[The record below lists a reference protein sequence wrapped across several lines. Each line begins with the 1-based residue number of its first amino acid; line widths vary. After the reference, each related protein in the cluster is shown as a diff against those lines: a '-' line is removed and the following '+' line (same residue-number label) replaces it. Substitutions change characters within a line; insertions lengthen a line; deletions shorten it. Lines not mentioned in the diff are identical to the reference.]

1 MTLMKPNLAMAQ
13 RCLTGA
19 MTLGCLV
26 AAASQQPGSNSS
38 LVTFDFLTGETSRRV
53 VIELDEQRA
62 PQTCANFRKQ
72 VESGYYQGMAVHRI
86 IPNYLVQMG
95 DPYTRE
101 QGKKHLWGTG
111 GPEHTVP
118 AELGGRHVRGSVAMA
133 RLPDAQN
140 PQKAS
145 SGSQFYVALDD
156 LKQLD
161 GAYTVFGKVV
171 RGIEHLDYVSQLT
184 ADTNDV
190 PVSRVEIQRTG
201 LGGELP
207 TTTSLAERAAKPVEA
222 AAEGLKGVGKAVT
235 SNLPLIGGKEEKEA
249 KEAKE
254 PAKPVPA
261 PVPAA
266 VPPAIPAP
274 LAPPTPAAAPVAAAP
289 MPAGTAELSP
299 EAEQPKHPI
308 LAKLA
313 PSRWLVLGKK
323 KEEEAESAA
332 ISEQATAVP
341 VEEVAKEKEGEKKRL
356 LPLLHKTKKSEET
369 QVSESAPASPAPAK
383 SEAKKEAPPP
393 AAHEAEKPEGEPKEG
408 DGKKGF
414 FGRMLD
420 KVRPGG

>member
-1 MTLMKPNLAMAQ
+1 MNTNLAIAQ
-13 RCLTGA
+13 RFLTGA
-19 MTLGCLV
+19 MTLGIM
-26 AAASQQPGSNSS
+26 AAAAAEQSAPKTS
-38 LVTFDFLTGETSRRV
+38 LVTLDFLTGETNRRV
-53 VIELDEQRA
+53 VIELDELRA
-62 PQTCANFRKQ
+62 PQTCANFRKL
-72 VESGYYQGMAVHRI
+72 VESGFYQGMAVHRI

-111 GPEHTVP
+111 GPDHTVP

-140 PQKAS
+140 PRKES

-161 GAYTVFGKVV
+161 GEYTVFGRVV

-190 PVSRVEIQRTG
+190 PVSRVEIHRAG
-201 LGGELP
+201 LGGDLP

-235 SNLPLIGGKEEKEA
+235 SSLPLLGNKEEKEA
-249 KEAKE
+249 KEGVK
-254 PAKPVPA
+254 PALAAAPAPAVSPPPVPTAVA

-266 VPPAIPAP
+266 P
-274 LAPPTPAAAPVAAAP
+274 PVAAPPSAP
-289 MPAGTAELSP
+289 NSALPAESD
-299 EAEQPKHPI
+299 QPKHPI

-323 KEEEAESAA
+323 KEDAPEAP
-332 ISEQATAVP
+332 EQGTAVP
-341 VEEVAKEKEGEKKRL
+341 VEEPGKEGEKKRL
-356 LPLLHKTKKSEET
+356 LPLLHKAKKTEET
-369 QVSESAPASPAPAK
+369 QVAESVPAVAPAAPKA
-383 SEAKKEAPPP
+383 EAKKEVPPSP
-393 AAHEAEKPEGEPKEG
+393 GKGSDKPEGEAKEG